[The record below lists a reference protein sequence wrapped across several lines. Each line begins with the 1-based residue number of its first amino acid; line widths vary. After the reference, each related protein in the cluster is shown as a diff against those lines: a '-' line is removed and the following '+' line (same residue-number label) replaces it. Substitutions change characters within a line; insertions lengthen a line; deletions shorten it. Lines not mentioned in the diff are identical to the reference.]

1 MNIKKDNWTNIRIL
15 HWWNYKLN
23 YSMKIY
29 VLNEIMKQI
38 IDNQIV
44 FKD

>member
-1 MNIKKDNWTNIRIL
+1 MY
-15 HWWNYKLN
+15 WWNYKLN